1 MARPMR
7 RNIAHLTKAERDA
20 FVDAVRKADLQT
32 YVDGVS
38 YWDKQDQIHQG
49 THNHGG
55 PSFIP
60 WHRELCNRYERLL
73 QQVDPDVALHYWD
86 WTQDPRAADDGN
98 GGTVDLTSDDFFGT
112 ASGLVQGVLA
122 PLHNGDQLAGSR
134 DQTLDPADPPRAIK
148 RFCNSGAPG
157 VSADATIITGSDALP
172 QGQQWPSFRAALESS
187 HNTAHTFFGPGS
199 NIFDPHASFED
210 PFVFLLHSNV
220 DRLFAMWQTR
230 PGQEWRLDQ
239 AQVYGNETNS
249 TGSEGILH
257 NLQPWDGTVEFG
269 SPIPP
274 WTSGSTDI
282 EVKNCRHAS
291 VVAPPCYDSLPVTV
305 MQIAPAPGIPLRFLD
320 VAEGEQTARA
330 LRLRV
335 RGCRTVTCQ
344 AAVKGDAAFT
354 LLQSTVV
361 TPDPQAYVAH
371 DVFVWVL
378 FNPGLAGSS
387 ASGTLEVNVAETGDT
402 FSIPIEANVIAKPT
416 VASSMVLDRSGSMDA
431 PSGVAG
437 LKRIEVLRN
446 SAPLFVHLLGD
457 DDAVGVIQFDTDAA
471 EAMPVE
477 VAGGTIGGLG
487 RANALNAISHHVTDP
502 NGLTS
507 IGDGLEAAAA
517 QLGVTSG
524 FSSQATVVF
533 TDGFETA
540 AKFIADV
547 APLITSRVFAVGLG
561 TAEQLNP
568 AALGD
573 LVDSTGGY
581 LLLTGQAGAD
591 DQIRLQ
597 KYYAQII
604 AGMTNSQIIVD
615 PDGFVPIGGTAV
627 EPYPLTEADSRSDVI
642 VLTPYARALKVALEA
657 PDRTRI
663 DDTNGAQLA
672 ATANHRVLRLALPS
686 PALPGP
692 VGGEWKAHLSVDPDE
707 LKRIINELEERRD
720 FEAIN
725 RIKTHGLPY
734 TLAVQTRSAIRMTV
748 TVKQSS
754 RRPGGDAQ
762 IIASLAEAGIPL
774 GHTVSVR
781 AEVSGPD
788 AKPYQMPL
796 SEVADGEFTGTVPTP
811 VAGVYRVLLRA
822 EGRSLRGEPFTREEL
837 RTIAVWTRG
846 DDRSIPRN
854 GRA

>member
-1 MARPMR
+1 MR
-7 RNIAHLTKAERDA
+7 RNVAHLSQAERDA
-20 FVDAVRKADLQT
+20 FVAAVRKADLLS
-32 YVDGVS
+32 YADGVS

-49 THNHGG
+49 THNHNG

-60 WHRELCNRYERLL
+60 WHRELCNRFERLL
-73 QQVDPDVALHYWD
+73 QQVDPGVALHYWD

-98 GGTVDLTSDDFFGT
+98 GGTVDLTTDNFFGT
-112 ASGLVQGVLA
+112 AGGLLQGVLA
-122 PLHNGDQLAGSR
+122 ALHNGDQVQGSR
-134 DQTLDPADPPRAIK
+134 DDTGNPADPPPAIK
-148 RFCNSGAPG
+148 RFCDPGAPG
-157 VSADATIITGSDALP
+157 VDSDAMILASGDALP
-172 QGQQWPSFRAALESS
+172 QAQQWPAFRTALESS
-187 HNTAHTFFGPGS
+187 HNTAHGFFGPGS
-199 NIFDPHASFED
+199 NIFDPHKSFED

-220 DRLFAMWQTR
+220 DRLFAMWQTQ
-230 PGQEWRLDQ
+230 PGREWRLDQ
-239 AQVYGNETNS
+239 AQVYGSETNS
-249 TGSEGILH
+249 SGPRGILH

-282 EVKNCRHAS
+282 EIKNCRHPS
-291 VVAPPCYDSLPVTV
+291 VVTPPCYDSLPVSVT
-305 MQIAPAPGIPLRFLD
+305 QIAPTAGLPLRFLD

-330 LRLRV
+330 LRLRI
-335 RGCRTVTCQ
+335 RGCRQVTCQ
-344 AAVKGDAAFT
+344 AAVKGDPAFT
-354 LLQSTVV
+354 VLQSSVV
-361 TPDPQAYVAH
+361 TPDPQAYESH

-378 FNPGLAGSS
+378 FQPGLAGSS
-387 ASGTLEVNVAETGDT
+387 ASGTLEVNVTETGDA

-477 VAGGTIGGLG
+477 VAGGTIGGAG
-487 RANALNAISHHVTDP
+487 RTGALAAIAAHVTNP

-507 IGDGLEAAAA
+507 IGDGLELAAA
-517 QLGVTSG
+517 QLGKVSG

-540 AKFIADV
+540 AKFVADV

-568 AALGD
+568 VALGE
-573 LVDSTGGY
+573 LVNSSGGY

-604 AGMTNSQIIVD
+604 AGMTNSAIIVD

-663 DDTNGAQLA
+663 DDTNGAELA
-672 ATANHRVLRLALPS
+672 ATSHHQVLRLALPA
-686 PALPGP
+686 PVMPGP
-692 VGGEWKAHLSVDPDE
+692 VGGEWKAHLSIDPDE
-707 LKRIINELEERRD
+707 LKRIISELEERGNR
-720 FEAIN
+720 EEIN
-725 RIKTHGLPY
+725 RIRTHGLPY
-734 TLAVQTRSAIRMTV
+734 TLAVQARSAIRMDV
-748 TVKQSS
+748 VVRQSS
-754 RRPGGDAQ
+754 RLPGGDAQ
-762 IIASLAEAGIPL
+762 IRVSLAEAGIPL
-774 GHTVSVR
+774 AHTVSVH
-781 AEVSGPD
+781 AEISGPA
-788 AKPYQMPL
+788 AKPYVLPL
-796 SEVADGEFTGTVPTP
+796 PEVADGEFGEKLPTP
-811 VAGVYRVLLRA
+811 VAGLYRVHLRA
-822 EGRSLRGEPFTREEL
+822 AGTSLRGEPFTREEL
-837 RTIAVWTRG
+837 RTIPVWNRV
-846 DDRSIPRN
+846 DDRIIV
-854 GRA
+854 GDGHA